1 MSDGSRTPVTV
12 LGLGLMG
19 SAIAETFL
27 AAGHPATVW
36 NRTGAKAEAL
46 VELGATRAS
55 SAAEAVASGGELVVV
70 SLLDDDAVREALSGA
85 GPALRGR
92 VLVNLTS
99 STPAQSR
106 ARAEW
111 ATRHGAEYVDGAVMA
126 VPQGI
131 GTPDALL
138 LYSGSESGYRTAE
151 PVLKVLAEQGTYLG
165 VDYGRA
171 AAFDAALVSVFWL
184 SYFGVSLGIS
194 LAVAEGVKGSEL
206 VPFAPAVTELLPQM
220 MAQTAEQVEAGHFPG
235 DDTSISSAYAAFTTL
250 RDMVARHGIDTGVLD
265 ASGDIFRRA
274 LDAGHGSDG
283 LARLVP
289 VLSGRR

>member
-1 MSDGSRTPVTV
+1 MSEGARTPVTV

-19 SAIAETFL
+19 SAIAKTFL
-27 AAGHPATVW
+27 AAGYPTTVW

-46 VELGATRAS
+46 VELGATRTS
-55 SAAEAVASGGELVVV
+55 SAAEAVGSAGLVVI
-70 SLLDDDAVREALSGA
+70 SLLDDDAVRETLSGA
-85 GPALRGR
+85 GPALGGR

-99 STPAQSR
+99 STPEQSR
-106 ARAEW
+106 ARAGW
-111 ATRHGAEYVDGAVMA
+111 VTRHGAEYVDGAVMA

-131 GTPDALL
+131 GTPAALL

-151 PVLKVLAEQGTYLG
+151 PALKVLAEQGTYLG
-165 VDYGRA
+165 ADYGRA

-184 SYFGVSLGIS
+184 SFFGVSLGIS
-194 LAVAEGVKGSEL
+194 LAAAEGIKGSEL
-206 VPFAPAVTELLPQM
+206 VPFAPAVTALLPEM

-235 DDTSISSAYAAFTTL
+235 SDTTISSAYEAFTTL
-250 RDMVARHGIDTGVLD
+250 RGVVARHGIDTGVLD